1 MDKEILQKS
10 LTSKAWSDLI
20 GRSLLQEELSR
31 FNFEQRKED
40 VKVFVKILQVV
51 ELNTL
56 LMPLLDLICDS
67 SIARQGYFVEM
78 VCPCV

>member
-1 MDKEILQKS
+1 MDAAKRISELEETLISSLDPLSTLQLAQSDVMDKA
-10 LTSKAWSDLI
+10 KAWSDLI

-51 ELNTL
+51 
-56 LMPLLDLICDS
+56 
-67 SIARQGYFVEM
+67 
-78 VCPCV
+78 